1 MAYTISK
8 GSEAELKKAI
18 SKFNSKIKRLERVD
32 REIDIPEK
40 ANITAIKERVTNKWE
55 LNREIDKLE
64 RFSKRNAEEL
74 IQNKSGVVLS
84 RWEYENIQREQ
95 KRLSARLL
103 REIERYGKI
112 KPTEFGEKQTLTYAQ
127 MGDDKLYNLKS
138 RYKAISNK
146 KLSSINKSQL
156 DKLIGYINTTNAN
169 YRSSKKQ
176 IFYDNF
182 LDGTLLNLG
191 TIINYDSDKL
201 KHIREKLG
209 ELTPDQF
216 LKAFNSELSLR
227 YIQDRNNSPDKS
239 KPEEEQALTPKQI
252 KELTDDLTPVLDEL
266 AENIDQI
273 VDSYK

>member
-1 MAYTISK
+1 MAYKISK
-8 GSEAELKKAI
+8 SSEKELQRAVNN
-18 SKFNSKIKRLERVD
+18 FNSKIKRLEKVD

-40 ANITAIKERVTNKWE
+40 ASITAIKDRVTNKWE

-64 RFSKRNAEEL
+64 RFGKRNAEEL

-84 RWEYENIQREQ
+84 RWEYENLQREQ
-95 KRLSARLL
+95 RRLSARLQ

-112 KPTEFGEKQTLTYAQ
+112 KPSEFGEKQALTYAQ

-176 IFYDNF
+176 LFYDNF

-191 TIINYDSDKL
+191 TIIGYDEKKL

-216 LKAFNSELSLR
+216 IKAFNSELSLR
-227 YIQDRNNSPDKS
+227 YIQEKNVSPDKN
-239 KPEEEQALTPKQI
+239 KPEEEQTLSPKQI
-252 KELTDDLTPVLDEL
+252 KDLSDDVTPVLDEL
-266 AENIDQI
+266 DENIDVI
-273 VDSYK
+273 VESYK